1 MERLMSGA
9 SQDRAVSSP
18 LGYILNLSIAA
29 IVLVSLGAVGTVFFD
44 ANTGAAIEEDLE
56 AYGNDLAGD
65 IQSVDRLAAAT
76 PGRTADKRASLAE
89 SVRGTDYIVEVI
101 NSSDAG
107 GTGGAVEHA
116 DACERQCLVLVTHDG
131 DVRTT
136 VNFVSAT
143 PVESSRFEGGPV
155 VVRRP
160 AGGDRI
166 QFDPLE

>member
-1 MERLMSGA
+1 MIRVS
-9 SQDRAVSSP
+9 SDRAVSSP

-29 IVLVSLGAVGTVFFD
+29 VVLVSLGAAGAVFFD
-44 ANTGAAIEEDLE
+44 ANTDAAIEEDLA

-76 PGRTADKRASLAE
+76 PGGTAQERTALAD
-89 SVRGTDYIVEVI
+89 SVRGSSYVVEVV
-101 NSSDAG
+101 NASDAG
-107 GTGGAVEHA
+107 GVTERLQHA
-116 DACERQCLVLVTHDG
+116 TACQRQCLVLATQDG

-136 VNFVSAT
+136 VSFVSAT
-143 PVESSRFEGGPV
+143 PVESSRFDGGPV
-155 VVRRP
+155 VVRLQ